1 MIFTLARRNLVHD
14 RIRLAVTLTGVV
26 FAVVLI
32 TLQIGLFIGFTK
44 TISGIIDNSKADL
57 WVTSAGIKNFDIALP
72 MSERKLYQV
81 MAVPGVRRA
90 SKLIVQFADWKKPN
104 GGQESIEIVGYNTR
118 TGLGGPWNVVAGNE
132 SDLDIADTI
141 FVDELYRERLG
152 IVRLGQEVEINDH
165 RARVAGFTR
174 DVRSFTTSP
183 YVFTSFK
190 NALNYSRVNEDQ
202 LIYILVQADQGVDV
216 HDLRQRILAA
226 VSNVDVFTTPAFSKK
241 TQDYWMFSTGAGVAL
256 LIAAAL
262 GLVVGTVVVAQTL
275 YATTMDHLPEFG
287 TLKAMG
293 APNSYIYRILIQQAL
308 MSAVLGYVC
317 GMAIC
322 AFVVW
327 VSRSSDALILLPPRL
342 ALGMFFLTVAMCVGA
357 SYVSIHKVTRI
368 DPAMVFKGR

>member
-1 MIFTLARRNLVHD
+1 MIFTLARRNLIHD
-14 RIRLAVTLTGVV
+14 KVRLAVTLTGVV

-32 TLQIGLFIGFTK
+32 TVQVGLFIGFTR

-57 WVTSAGIKNFDIALP
+57 WVASAGIKNFDIALP

-81 MAVPGVRRA
+81 MAVPGVRKA
-90 SKLIVQFADWKKPN
+90 GKLIVQFADWKKPN

-118 TGLGGPWNVVAGNE
+118 TGLGGPWDVVAGDE
-132 SDLDIADTI
+132 ADLEVDDTI

-152 IVRLGQEVEINDH
+152 ITRLGQEVEINNH

-174 DVRSFTTSP
+174 GIRSFTTSP

-190 NALNYSRVNEDQ
+190 NALNYARVSEDQ
-202 LIYILVQADQGVDV
+202 LIYILVEADQGVDV
-216 HDLRQRILAA
+216 QDLKERLAAA
-226 VSNVDVFTTPAFSKK
+226 VSNVEVFTTQEFSEK
-241 TQDYWMFSTGAGVAL
+241 TQDYWMLSTGAGVAL

-308 MSAVLGYVC
+308 MSALLGYVS
-317 GMAIC
+317 GMLLC
-322 AFVVW
+322 ALIVW
-327 VSRSSDALILLPPRL
+327 ISRSGDALILLPPRL
-342 ALGMFFLTVAMCVGA
+342 AVGMFFLTVAMCVGA
-357 SYVSIHKVTRI
+357 SYISIHKVTRI